1 MTIEGTQF
9 HLRCPNSR
17 DAAAAAA
24 CTDVVTATGCLF
36 ERCVKP
42 NGETDFLGDGISGSQ
57 RAVIAAALAA
67 LDPAAEILLDLSCPV
82 CSHCWQALFDI
93 NQVLWTEIRARA
105 RRLLQEVDGLARV
118 YHWHETEILGMSEAR
133 RGWYLEM
140 ALS

>member
-1 MTIEGTQF
+1 
-9 HLRCPNSR
+9 
-17 DAAAAAA
+17 
-24 CTDVVTATGCLF
+24 
-36 ERCVKP
+36 VKP